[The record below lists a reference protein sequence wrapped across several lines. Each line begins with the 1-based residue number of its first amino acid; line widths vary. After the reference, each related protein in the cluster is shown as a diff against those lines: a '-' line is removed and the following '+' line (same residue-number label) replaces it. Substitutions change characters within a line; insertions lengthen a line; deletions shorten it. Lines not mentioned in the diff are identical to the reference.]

1 MAWMFSPESNPD
13 AWMLKDMGMTYSA
26 KRGIN

>member
-1 MAWMFSPESNPD
+1 MAWLFSPESNPD
-13 AWMLKDMGMTYSA
+13 AWMLKDMVVTHSA